1 MAGRLRLGAT
11 GGQIEISYSGT
22 TPATAQANY
31 LNVFVNSSGQLSSI
45 GATGDVIIYGPGGSG
60 TGGS

>member
-31 LNVFVNSSGQLSSI
+31 LNVFVNDDGQLASI
-45 GATGDVIIYGPGGSG
+45 GATGNIII
-60 TGGS
+60 